1 LESLVKDPNAGIGRV
16 LGKEEIQRLGGCPE
30 AEFLVEAK
38 AGFTNGSQ
46 FSGPLITDSALRGI
60 HGYLPDRPAMESAFF
75 LAGLGIAAG
84 RSVGEIDMR
93 DIAPTVAGLL
103 GIRLALAEGH
113 AVAVGQKAPR

>member
-1 LESLVKDPNAGIGRV
+1 VKDPNAGIGRI
-16 LGKEEIQRLGGCPE
+16 LGKEEIQPLGGCPGG
-30 AEFLVEAK
+30 EFLVEAE

-60 HGYLPDRPAMESAFF
+60 HGYLPDRPERESAFF
-75 LAGLGIAAG
+75 LAGPGIAAD

-93 DIAPTVAGLL
+93 DIAPTVAGRL
-103 GIRLALAEGH
+103 GIRLPFAEGH